1 MSDMAEA
8 FFNAWIEI
16 MSPPKFR
23 LYCSWHV
30 DQAWR
35 KNLSKIN
42 TKEKQ
47 AFIYKNLR
55 AVLEERDVTTFN
67 ILINKLYTML
77 LEDPDTM
84 EFANYFNKYY
94 MCCVECWAYCHR
106 LGAGLNTN
114 MHLERMHKT
123 LKYTYLKGKKVK
135 RLDKAI
141 NAIMRFVRDKC
152 IDRLI
157 VLNKGKMSSKLQIIR
172 SRHKQSLKLR
182 EDLVVECENR
192 WNIASETTA
201 ELYVIQK
208 VQRDCK
214 CQLLCNECKTCIHQ
228 FCCSCLD
235 SSVKYNMCKHIH
247 LLIRYIS
254 QCVTDSLEHPQE
266 LDKDVGESNLII
278 VEETMKE
285 ELHTLE
291 AKAHLTELS
300 TSTKLKTT
308 SFESKK
314 RRVASLLEELQH
326 IVSFTTS
333 DENEELDAI
342 EKALV
347 PIKHTLRA
355 LKNSKCIPGAKNKKP
370 QEPHN
375 KNIRK
380 QRFFSTRK
388 KPKPKNRKVRLE
400 TASNETALHLI
411 PF

>member
-1 MSDMAEA
+1 MICKVMEMQFCFISPKVLKVKNGQCLKNEEFVLIIMTAAQCEMLKIYGTDCICIDGTHGMNNYDFELITLLVVDDIRQGFPCSFLVSNRSDKQVLKIFFHFVKSRLGTALCPNVFMLDMAEA

-47 AFIYKNLR
+47 AFIYKNLK

-94 MCCVECWAYCHR
+94 MCCVECWAHCHR

-114 MHLERMHKT
+114 MHLERMHKI

-135 RLDKAI
+135 RLGKAI

-157 VLNKGKMSSKLQIIR
+157 VLNKGKLSSKLQIIR

-182 EDLVVECENR
+182 EDLVVECENG
-192 WNIASETTA
+192 WNIASETT
-201 ELYVIQK
+201 
-208 VQRDCK
+208 DCK

-247 LLIRYIS
+247 LLIRYIF

-266 LDKDVGESNLII
+266 LGK
-278 VEETMKE
+278 
-285 ELHTLE
+285 
-291 AKAHLTELS
+291 
-300 TSTKLKTT
+300 
-308 SFESKK
+308 
-314 RRVASLLEELQH
+314 
-326 IVSFTTS
+326 
-333 DENEELDAI
+333 
-342 EKALV
+342 
-347 PIKHTLRA
+347 
-355 LKNSKCIPGAKNKKP
+355 
-370 QEPHN
+370 
-375 KNIRK
+375 
-380 QRFFSTRK
+380 
-388 KPKPKNRKVRLE
+388 
-400 TASNETALHLI
+400 
-411 PF
+411 